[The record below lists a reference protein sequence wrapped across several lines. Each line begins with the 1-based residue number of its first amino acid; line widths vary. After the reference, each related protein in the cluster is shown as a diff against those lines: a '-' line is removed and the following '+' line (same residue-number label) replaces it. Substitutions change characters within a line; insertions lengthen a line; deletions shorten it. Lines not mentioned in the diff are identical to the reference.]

1 MRHSFAPSESP
12 SLRHYFATHPKT
24 SWALVV
30 IGCLLAAVVLFAI
43 FFDWN
48 YFRPT
53 LAHIISQKTG
63 RPTTI
68 DGNLRVHLWS
78 WNPSAEVGGLTIDNP
93 KWAERQPMWS
103 SDRLTVSVSLGRL
116 LRGQLVLPEVLIVR
130 PSVDLERD
138 AKGRA
143 SWEFASAEGK
153 SPQSTGAPAKL
164 PTIRRLI
171 VQDGKVRLSDSVRKL
186 TLNGTM
192 SASDEAGNDH
202 SGFKLS
208 CTGSL
213 NAKPFRAQLRGGPLI
228 NLDPDHPYDLEAHL
242 NAADITLDAH
252 ASIPKPFDLAVYDV
266 KFEVSGNDLADVYY
280 LTGLALPNTPP
291 YRLAADVKHRGDL
304 FRMDDLKGRLGS
316 SDLAGEVQVDTGHK
330 RPRFPAKL
338 HSNELKLADL
348 APTLGQPAAPANTL
362 SPSTSESAKPAR
374 HGKASPTAPPAPP
387 AAPADRLF
395 PDADLQVDR
404 VRGMDADVTFHAKS
418 VIAPKLPMR
427 EVDFHLVLTDGL
439 LKLDP
444 LSFVLDAGK
453 FAGNVAI
460 DARKDVPQTSID
472 MSIDDVDLSQFKGA
486 KAKEPPLQGSMVG
499 RLKVH
504 GSGGSVHKLAST
516 ADGTMSI
523 ALPSGQMNE
532 ALAELTG
539 VDVTK
544 GLGLLLSQNQPDT
557 QVRCGVLDFQAQNGT
572 LDAKSVFIDTTDVLI
587 TGRGTVN
594 LGDERLDLSLQGDPK
609 KVRFFRLRTP
619 ITMHGTLLHPTV
631 GVKAGNLLAQ
641 AGVATALGTLLTPF
655 AAAIAFIDPG
665 LAKNKDCAAVIA
677 EAQAD
682 VNDQTPPAAA
692 QPPAN

>member
-1 MRHSFAPSESP
+1 
-12 SLRHYFATHPKT
+12 
-24 SWALVV
+24 
-30 IGCLLAAVVLFAI
+30 
-43 FFDWN
+43 
-48 YFRPT
+48 
-53 LAHIISQKTG
+53 
-63 RPTTI
+63 
-68 DGNLRVHLWS
+68 
-78 WNPSAEVGGLTIDNP
+78 
-93 KWAERQPMWS
+93 
-103 SDRLTVSVSLGRL
+103 
-116 LRGQLVLPEVLIVR
+116 
-130 PSVDLERD
+130 
-138 AKGRA
+138 
-143 SWEFASAEGK
+143 
-153 SPQSTGAPAKL
+153 
-164 PTIRRLI
+164 
-171 VQDGKVRLSDSVRKL
+171 
-186 TLNGTM
+186 
-192 SASDEAGNDH
+192 
-202 SGFKLS
+202 
-208 CTGSL
+208 
-213 NAKPFRAQLRGGPLI
+213 
-228 NLDPDHPYDLEAHL
+228 
-242 NAADITLDAH
+242 
-252 ASIPKPFDLAVYDV
+252 
-266 KFEVSGNDLADVYY
+266 
-280 LTGLALPNTPP
+280 
-291 YRLAADVKHRGDL
+291 
-304 FRMDDLKGRLGS
+304 LGS

-330 RPRFPAKL
+330 RPRFQAKL

-572 LDAKSVFIDTTDVLI
+572 LDAKSVFIDTTNVLI